1 MRIARG
7 RTVGEVPRAQ
17 LESMIRQ
24 YPRVLVDI
32 GTGDGKFAYLTAQ
45 RQPDWFCIGVDADL
59 SSLSECSRKS
69 LRKPERGGVPNVLY
83 VVSGVEDLPPEL
95 DGIADRVTV
104 HLPWGSLLVGIVQAE
119 ADVLS
124 GLARVGKPGAELELL
139 IGYSR
144 KYEECE
150 MRRRGLPD
158 LSLAFVDESM
168 AQGFANAGLR
178 IVERRTLTNE
188 ELKAIPLTW
197 GRRLAHGRE
206 RETILVRATVE
217 RVAAR
222 EKSATADLR
231 SETYGFIRFTARGH
245 SNIKA
250 THATTFEFAKDAEI
264 GPKADSIIGVAADWR
279 PEDIERLEKFH
290 KARMTISCGGI
301 AETVKFVVNPGFRDE
316 REMVIRKSNFRTPR
330 TLGVNADKSAR
341 QLSRELAKALAKA
354 GSEIVVTIEALPV
367 PKSRAGARQ
376 NCGNTL

>member
-1 MRIARG
+1 MRIADGKTTREIT
-7 RTVGEVPRAQ
+7 REELKST
-17 LESMIRQ
+17 IRQ

-32 GTGDGKFAYLTAQ
+32 GTGDGKFVYRTAQ
-45 RQPDWFCIGVDADL
+45 DNPDWFCIGVDADL
-59 SSLSECSRKS
+59 SSLSEYSRKS
-69 LRKPERGGVPNVLY
+69 QRKPERGGLPNVMY

-104 HLPWGSLLVGIVQAE
+104 HLPWGSLLVGIVQAD

-144 KYEECE
+144 KYEEYE

-178 IVERRTLTNE
+178 IVERRILTNE

-206 RETILVRATVE
+206 RETFLVRATVE
-217 RVAAR
+217 RAAVR
-222 EKSATADLR
+222 AKSAVADIR
-231 SETYGFIRFTARGH
+231 SEACGFIRFTARGH
-245 SNIKA
+245 SNVKA
-250 THATTFEFAKDAEI
+250 THATTFEFAKEPEI
-264 GPKADSIIGVAADWR
+264 GPTADCIIGISADWK
-279 PEDIERLEKFH
+279 PEDIERLKEFH

-316 REMVIRKSNFRTPR
+316 REMVIRKSNFRSSR

-341 QLSRELAKALAKA
+341 QLSRELAKALAES
-354 GSEIVVTIEALPV
+354 GSEIVITIEALPV
-367 PKSRAGARQ
+367 PKSRAGAR
-376 NCGNTL
+376 